1 VRSVV
6 LLSLLIAAAPAR
18 AADGTLAT
26 GGSHE
31 VVWAPPTPVP
41 VRGPRFAAVTVDA
54 YVALGHAQSY
64 VTAELARR
72 AVERAGDVRA
82 VLHLS
87 ATDTQELALEA
98 LIEANEQGRFFA
110 LFDRMV
116 QSHAT
121 NFAPPFDLVQLGRE
135 AGLDGDRLGEALAL
149 RRHRADAIRLQR
161 DSHVVGHHP
170 PELLVNGRRL
180 AWLGE
185 EPITRAIA
193 EARLRADELLAEG
206 VPLAQLY
213 ERILELDE
221 EVPFMTEPL
230 LRGPHRR
237 LSIDLAGAPTRGPST
252 APVTIVVWA
261 NFACMQCAELA
272 LSLKKLAEAHPGL
285 VRVAWKH
292 FPSPYRVQIGQLAAE
307 YAAAAHAQ
315 GRFWELHDLAMASHL
330 SPSRLTRGELDRLG
344 AQVGL
349 DDARLRTEIDSGR
362 ARAIVERDVEEAR
375 RLGVPQTVAGSVAVD
390 GIPLAGASYERLE
403 ALVAA
408 ELDAGVLERLRRR

>member
-6 LLSLLIAAAPAR
+6 LLSLVIAAAPAR

-26 GGSHE
+26 GGSHQ

-41 VRGPRFAAVTVDA
+41 VRGPRFAAVTIDA
-54 YVALGHAQSY
+54 YVALGHAPSY
-64 VTAELARR
+64 ATAELARR

-87 ATDTQELALEA
+87 ATDAQEPALEA
-98 LIEANEQGRFFA
+98 LIEAGEQGRFFA

-116 QSHAT
+116 QSRAT
-121 NFAPPFDLVQLGRE
+121 NFAAPFDLVHLGRE
-135 AGLDGDRLGEALAL
+135 AGLDGDRLAEALSL
-149 RRHRADAIRLQR
+149 RRHHADAIRLQR

-180 AWLGE
+180 SPWSGE
-185 EPITRAIA
+185 EAITRAIT
-193 EARLRADELLAEG
+193 EARARADELLAEG
-206 VPLAQLY
+206 VPLGQLY

-221 EVPFMTEPL
+221 EVPWVIDPL
-230 LRGPHRR
+230 ARATRRR
-237 LSIDLAGAPTRGPST
+237 LTIDLGGVPTRGPVT

-261 NFACMQCAELA
+261 NFACMQCAEVA
-272 LSLKKLAEAHPGL
+272 ASLKKLSEAHPGL
-285 VRVAWKH
+285 VRLAWKH
-292 FPSPYRVQIGQLAAE
+292 FPSPYRAQIGQLAAE

-315 GRFWELHDLAMASHL
+315 SRFWELHDLAMASHL

-344 AQVGL
+344 AQAGL
-349 DDARLRTEIDSGR
+349 DEARLRAEIDSGR
-362 ARAIVERDVEEAR
+362 ARAAVERDTEEAR
-375 RLGVPQTVAGSVAVD
+375 RLGVPTAGSVAVD
-390 GIPLAGASYERLE
+390 GIPLASASYDRLE
-403 ALVAA
+403 ALVAT